1 MAAKNSVPIQPCFIT
16 MRDSKTVG
24 SDGFPVQEYTVHVAE
39 PIYPDPDK
47 TVRENCAMM
56 AEKNFAVWKDIY
68 EREYGVPLRYG
79 EEKRA

>member
-1 MAAKNSVPIQPCFIT
+1 
-16 MRDSKTVG
+16 
-24 SDGFPVQEYTVHVAE
+24 
-39 PIYPDPDK
+39 
-47 TVRENCAMM
+47 MM